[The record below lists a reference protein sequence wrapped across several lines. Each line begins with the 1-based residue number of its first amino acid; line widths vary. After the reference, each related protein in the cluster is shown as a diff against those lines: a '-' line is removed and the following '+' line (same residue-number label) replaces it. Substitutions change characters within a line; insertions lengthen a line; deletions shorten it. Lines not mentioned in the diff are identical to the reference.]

1 MHKKIAM
8 ALDGPAGSGKSTIA
22 KLLARRFNYTYIDT
36 GAMYRAITLKA
47 LQRGIALTD
56 PARLTDL
63 AEQTEI
69 VLRYR
74 PAGDGLALQ
83 VCLDGTDV
91 SEAIRSLEVTNN
103 VSVVAAVSGV
113 RQALV
118 TQQQKMA
125 RQGGVVMDGRDIGT
139 VVLPEAELKVYLT
152 ASVAVRGKRRW
163 LELQAKGVQ
172 VELAELTSQIE
183 RRDYIDSNREA
194 DPLRQAPDALLLDT
208 SDLSIDE
215 VVDHL
220 TELAK
225 AKGAVKAD

>member
-1 MHKKIAM
+1 MTQKIAI

-47 LQRGIALTD
+47 LQHGVVLTD
-56 PARLTDL
+56 SGRLTDL
-63 AEQTEI
+63 AEQAKI
-69 VLRYR
+69 VLKYR
-74 PAGDGLALQ
+74 STGDDLVLQ
-83 VCLDGTDV
+83 VCLDGVDV

-103 VSVVAAVSGV
+103 VSAVAAVPGV

-125 RQGGVVMDGRDIGT
+125 RPGGVVMDGRDIGT
-139 VVLPEAELKVYLT
+139 AVLPEAELKIYLT
-152 ASVAVRGKRRW
+152 ASVAVRSKRRW
-163 LELQAKGVQ
+163 LELQAQGVQ
-172 VELAELTSQIE
+172 VELAELIEQIE
-183 RRDYIDSNREA
+183 RRDYIDSNREIN
-194 DPLRQAPDALLLDT
+194 PLRQAPDALLLDT

-215 VVDHL
+215 VVDRL

-225 AKGAVKAD
+225 ARGAHRI